1 MTRVL
6 IKYLWLSV
14 TGQSAYEM
22 YDTDPD
28 WAPSLMMGH
37 EELKSDAKRFERQ
50 RECENKKGTRSIER
64 KTESRGE
71 NKTGM
76 INFMY
81 YLYI

>member
-22 YDTDPD
+22 YDTNPD

-50 RECENKKGTRSIER
+50 RERENKRRGQEALKERQRAVERTRQV
-64 KTESRGE
+64 
-71 NKTGM
+71 
-76 INFMY
+76 
-81 YLYI
+81 